1 MVKSEKILGFSI
13 ENWQLKE
20 LIEEVPKYF
29 KMNKKMLLTSLN
41 PQILLMALKDE
52 QVGKY
57 LHQST
62 HRFPDGIGV
71 VKVSKWTSGNI
82 QERVAGIEVMMEL
95 IRFAEKNSKSI
106 FLYGASPNVV
116 EKAVLNLKRQHPEL
130 KVAGYIDGYTTKSD
144 KEIIRNINDS
154 QADIIFVALGSPK
167 QEKWL
172 LKYYSQLDSTVF
184 QNVGGSFDVI
194 SGEVNRAPAW
204 IIEHN
209 LEWLY
214 RSLSNPKRIYR
225 ILQLPV
231 FVVKSLY
238 WNYRYGNE

>member
-1 MVKSEKILGFSI
+1 M
-13 ENWQLKE
+13 
-20 LIEEVPKYF
+20 
-29 KMNKKMLLTSLN
+29 
-41 PQILLMALKDE
+41 
-52 QVGKY
+52 
-57 LHQST
+57 
-62 HRFPDGIGV
+62 
-71 VKVSKWTSGNI
+71 
-82 QERVAGIEVMMEL
+82 
-95 IRFAEKNSKSI
+95 
-106 FLYGASPNVV
+106 
-116 EKAVLNLKRQHPEL
+116 
-130 KVAGYIDGYTTKSD
+130 
-144 KEIIRNINDS
+144 
-154 QADIIFVALGSPK
+154 
-167 QEKWL
+167 